1 MSVGA
6 GIVNTLIS
14 KLPVELH
21 LPGYNYCGPGTK
33 LRERLSRGDPGINPL
48 DEACKQHDISYSKS
62 KEVCERHKADKVLEH
77 RAWERVKAQDAS
89 LGEKSAAWLVTNVM
103 KAKQRFGMGLKKKKR
118 GAGRIPRQP
127 KVAFRASVVRKA
139 REMMKNSQV
148 KDDLEKAAR
157 VALAAAK
164 ASVRVSGGKNRIQTP
179 RVIPVGRRGGFL
191 PLIPLLS
198 GLSAIGGLSGGVAG
212 IVKAYKDIKRGQ
224 TALEEAKRHN
234 RTMEAIALGKRG
246 GGLFL
251 QPHRKGLGLYLRQ
264 PKNF

>member
-1 MSVGA
+1 MAVGA

-33 LRERLSRGDPGINPL
+33 LRERLNRGDRGINPL
-48 DEACKQHDISYSKS
+48 DEGCKQHDISYSKS
-62 KEVCERHKADKVLEH
+62 KQVSERHKADKVLEH

-89 LGEKSAAWLVTNVM
+89 SGEKSAAWLVTNMM
-103 KAKQRFGMGLKKKKR
+103 KAKQRLGMGMKKKK
-118 GAGRIPRQP
+118 GIQKP

-139 REMMKNSQV
+139 REMLKNSQV
-148 KDDLEKAAR
+148 KNDLEKAAR

-164 ASVRVSGGKNRIQTP
+164 ASVRISGGKNRIRKP
-179 RVIPVGRRGGFL
+179 RVIPIGRRGGFL

-198 GLSAIGGLSGGVAG
+198 GISAIGGLSGGVAG
-212 IVKAYKDIKRGQ
+212 VVKAYKDIKRGQ
-224 TALEEAKRHN
+224 TELEETKRHN

-246 GGLFL
+246 SGLFL
-251 QPHRKGLGLYLRQ
+251 RPHRKGLGLYLRQ